1 MKILWLTPSDMVT
14 EQYHGSLTYL
24 DYEPNYYW
32 YDKHSSPPD
41 QGMLSVVD
49 QLRPDIVLYISQAGG
64 PWCASPDTFRRIRDK
79 APLAHLCLDAFDI
92 GFDPLLTEYREKG
105 CFTFTVA
112 CDGGAHNPANV
123 DWIGFHPVDPRPYAK
138 QKPVLERPI
147 LLGTCGGFPYGLRKE
162 VFDRLVKNCGMVVK
176 PREEVYGSYQRYA
189 NFLMQC
195 QIVLDCALS
204 AGGHNG
210 QGPYA
215 RTLKTRAVE
224 VGLAGACLLE
234 LRGSALKNKAREG
247 WDFMTY
253 ETAKEAEELVQHI
266 LDISRMPIVDYFHR
280 QDAGRRL
287 QTIVHE
293 KMNPEIF
300 WNTVFERALA

>member
-1 MKILWLTPSDMVT
+1 MKILWLTPSDMLT

-24 DYEPNYYW
+24 GYEPVLYR
-32 YDKHSSPPD
+32 YDRHGSPPD
-41 QGMLSVVD
+41 RGMLQAVD
-49 QLRPDIVLYISQAGG
+49 EAQPDIMLYISQAGG

-79 APLAHLCLDAFDI
+79 APLVHLCLDAFDI

-123 DWIGFHPVDPRPYAK
+123 DWIGFHPVDPRPYQK
-138 QKPVLERPI
+138 QRPVLERPI

-162 VFDRLVKNCGMVVK
+162 VFERLRDKCGMVVK

-204 AGGHNG
+204 AGGHG
-210 QGPYA
+210 GAGPYA
-215 RTLKTRAVE
+215 RTLKTRAIE

-234 LRGSALKNKAREG
+234 IQDCALANWARPGEDYLPYGNAEG
-247 WDFMTY
+247 
-253 ETAKEAEELVQHI
+253 AENVFRYLI
-266 LDISRMPIVDYFHR
+266 THR
-280 QDAGRRL
+280 DQLHAQAQRL
-287 QTIVHE
+287 QDVVRTR
-293 KMNPEIF
+293 MSPEIF
-300 WNTVFERALA
+300 WSTVFELSLR

>member
-1 MKILWLTPSDMVT
+1 MKILALTPSDMVV
-14 EQYHGSLTYL
+14 EQYWGSLTYL
-24 DYEPNYYW
+24 GYEPTLYF
-32 YDKHSSPPD
+32 YDRHGSPPD

-49 QLRPDIVLYISQAGG
+49 RQRPDIVLYISQAGG

-79 APLAHLCLDAFDI
+79 VPLVHLCLDAYDI
-92 GFDPLLTEYREKG
+92 GFDPLLTEYRAKG

-112 CDGGAHNPANV
+112 CDGGAHNPENV

-138 QKPVLERPI
+138 QKPVLDRPI

-224 VGLAGACLLE
+224 VGLAGSSLLE
-234 LRGSALKNKAREG
+234 IYDSALERWASVG
-247 WDFMTY
+247 WEFTPY
-253 ETAKEAEELVQHI
+253 GTADEAEEAVVWLIKNPKEREARAVY
-266 LDISRMPIVDYFHR
+266 LYETVRD
-280 QDAGRRL
+280 
-287 QTIVHE
+287 
-293 KMNPEIF
+293 KMSSKIF
-300 WNTVFERALA
+300 WNTVFNKVL